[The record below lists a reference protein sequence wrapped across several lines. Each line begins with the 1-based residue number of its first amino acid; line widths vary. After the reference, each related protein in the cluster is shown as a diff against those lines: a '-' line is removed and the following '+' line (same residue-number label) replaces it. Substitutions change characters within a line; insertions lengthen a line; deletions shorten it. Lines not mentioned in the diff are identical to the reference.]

1 MAEATPA
8 AIQTRR
14 MRLAMGT
21 FCTVQAAAASRPTVE
36 AAIEA
41 AFATVAKLE
50 YSLHPD
56 RAGSDV
62 AAINTAVGGAIVAV
76 AESTMRILQTAADVF
91 AASDR
96 IFDPCLPTRAGTFAA
111 IELAGDHVVVRQD
124 LYLDLGGIAKGFAAD
139 ESLAQLRRHGCTD
152 GSVNIGGDIV
162 AFGARELLA
171 LRRADGS
178 LMEFDLDNAAVAV
191 TSVDPGSQ
199 PPEHRGYYQRTS
211 DRPRIRDYA
220 AVIAPSAAIADALTK
235 CALYCERARLP
246 TLLNRFAARLL

>member
-1 MAEATPA
+1 
-8 AIQTRR
+8 

-21 FCTVQAAAASRPTVE
+21 FITVRASAPCRDTIE

-62 AAINTAVGGAIVAV
+62 AAINAAGGGAIVTV

-91 AASDR
+91 AASDG

-111 IELAGDHVVVRQD
+111 IELAGDHVVVRKD
-124 LYLDLGGIAKGFAAD
+124 LHLDLGGIAKGFAAD
-139 ESLAQLRRHGCTD
+139 ESLAVLRQHGCTD
-152 GSVNIGGDIV
+152 GSVNVGGDIAV
-162 AFGARELLA
+162 FGTCERLA

-178 LMEFDLDNAAVAV
+178 LMEFELENAAVAV

-199 PPEHRGYYQRTS
+199 PSEHRGYYQRSS
-211 DRPRIRDYA
+211 DRPRLRDYA
-220 AVIAPSAAIADALTK
+220 AVLAPCAALADALTK
-235 CALYCERARLP
+235 CALYCDDTPRS
-246 TLLNRFAARLL
+246 TLLDRFAARLL